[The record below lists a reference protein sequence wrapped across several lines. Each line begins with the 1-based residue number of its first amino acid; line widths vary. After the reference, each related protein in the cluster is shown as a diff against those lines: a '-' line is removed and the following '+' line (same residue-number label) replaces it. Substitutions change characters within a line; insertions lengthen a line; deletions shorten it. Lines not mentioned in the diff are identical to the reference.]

1 MAIDPT
7 QPFVPVILGGDIGTY
22 TLAREFYEAYGV
34 RSVVLPAAGNGVIA
48 HSVAIELRPIGSM
61 ADEDRVASA
70 LAELARELKSEAD
83 RPLMLFGSLDFHIM
97 LIAKNRAALEE
108 HYVIP
113 YPQLETIEAAAV
125 KENFYALAEKLG
137 IAHPRTSVYYP
148 GADLAQL
155 AGSFTYPVIG
165 KPSSSADWI
174 AAKFVGKQKIHTINS
189 RDELESLVSKIDA
202 SGYNSGYI
210 FQEYIPGG
218 DDAMRL
224 CTYFATNEE
233 KVIFAGYGEVVIE
246 EHAPLVLGNSAAIVT
261 GRNDQMAA
269 DGARMLEELGWR
281 GIAMIDAKYDHRDG
295 TVKFFEINPRLGR
308 NHFYLTAAGVNPARF
323 YVTEFLGAQFDDSN
337 PQTDAVVDTE
347 AGVLQLSRQQLF
359 TVLPHHLLRRFLDSD
374 TGRKAEALLKAGKVS
389 NPLKFAAEKNLR
401 RKLYLLLNAVNH
413 YRKYKKFPPRTLQP

>member
-34 RSVVLPAAGNGVIA
+34 RSVVLPAAGNGVIE

-61 ADEDRVASA
+61 ADEGRVVAA
-70 LAELARELKSEAD
+70 LAELADELKAEGN

-97 LIAKNRAALEE
+97 LIAKHRAQLESQ
-108 HYVIP
+108 YVIP
-113 YPQLETIEAAAV
+113 YPELETIEGAAL
-125 KENFYALAEKLG
+125 KENFYALAEKLD
-137 IAHPRTSVYYP
+137 IAHPRTAVHYP
-148 GADLAQL
+148 GAELESL
-155 AGSFTYPVIG
+155 VGSFDYPVIG
-165 KPSSSADWI
+165 KPSSSAEWI
-174 AAKFVGKQKIHTINS
+174 AAKFEGKQKIHTINS
-189 RDELESLVSKIDA
+189 RAELEALLAKIDG
-202 SGYNSGYI
+202 SGYDAGYI
-210 FQEYIPGG
+210 LQEYIPGG

-224 CTYFATNEE
+224 CTYFATQEE

-295 TVKFFEINPRLGR
+295 QIKFFEINPRLGR

-323 YVTEFLGAQFDDSN
+323 YVTEFLGAQFDDSD
-337 PQTDAVVDTE
+337 PETDAVVETG
-347 AGVLQLSRQQLF
+347 AGVLQLSRQRLF
-359 TVLPHHLLRRFLDSD
+359 TVLPHHLLRRFFDSD

-389 NPLKFAAEKNLR
+389 NPLKFSAEKHPR

-413 YRKYKKFPPRTLQP
+413 YRKYKAFPPREQ

>member
-34 RSVVLPAAGNGVIA
+34 RSVVLPAAGNGVIE

-61 ADEDRVASA
+61 ADEARVVEA
-70 LAELARELKSEAD
+70 LANLAAELQGPAQ

-97 LIAKNRAALEE
+97 LIAKHREQLES

-113 YPQLETIEAAAV
+113 YPDLETIEGAAL
-125 KENFYALAEKLG
+125 KENFYALAEKLE
-137 IAHPRTSVYYP
+137 IAHPRTAVYYP
-148 GADLAQL
+148 GAELEQL
-155 AGSFTYPVIG
+155 VGSFSYPVIG

-174 AAKFVGKQKIHTINS
+174 AAKFEGKQKIHTIGS
-189 RDELESLVSKIDA
+189 RGELEALLAKIDA
-202 SGYNSGYI
+202 SGYRSGYI

-224 CTYFATNEE
+224 CTYFATQEE

-261 GRNDQMAA
+261 GQNDQMAA

-295 TVKFFEINPRLGR
+295 KVKFFEINPRLGR

-323 YVTEFLGAQFDDSN
+323 YVTEFLGAQFDDAG
-337 PQTDAVVDTE
+337 PETDAVVPSD
-347 AGVLQLSRQQLF
+347 AGVLQLRRQQLF
-359 TVLPHHLLRRFLDSD
+359 TVLPHHLLRRFLDSA
-374 TGRKAEALLKAGKVS
+374 TGKKAAALLKEGKVS
-389 NPLKFAAEKNLR
+389 NPLKFAAEKHPK
-401 RKLYLLLNAVNH
+401 RKLYLVLNAVNH
-413 YRKYKKFPPRTLQP
+413 YRKYKKFPPRAH